1 MSNLLETL
9 NKIKE
14 MENRQLEIIKEM
26 RKAIREAID
35 ALKKMM

>member
-26 RKAIREAID
+26 RKAIKEAID